1 MRKLAAFLGIAAVL
15 LAGCSHTTVN
25 QAAPPATSDS
35 QRQEPAGALATPA
48 GSAAVTSQPAVAAD
62 ATPAVVP
69 SRPARQAPRSDRTP
83 RPAATPAEPVPPA
96 QTAPAAGTASDTAAP
111 LASPPNS
118 SAETRRTPR
127 QEEVWA
133 QPPEPVP
140 LPASPA
146 TPPEERVTLPPGT
159 QLTVRAL
166 DRISSED
173 ARHGETFAAALD
185 QDLRQNGRV
194 IIPANSD
201 VTGRIVTVQ
210 ESGKVKGRAELVMEL
225 ESIAVLGKT
234 YDLRTNRITL
244 RAENSVKEDAAK
256 IGGGAA
262 LGAIIGAIAGGK
274 KGAAI
279 GATIGGG
286 SGTAT
291 VLATRGKPL
300 VIDRET
306 PLLFRL
312 EAPLEVVVP

>member
-1 MRKLAAFLGIAAVL
+1 M
-15 LAGCSHTTVN
+15 
-25 QAAPPATSDS
+25 
-35 QRQEPAGALATPA
+35 
-48 GSAAVTSQPAVAAD
+48 
-62 ATPAVVP
+62 
-69 SRPARQAPRSDRTP
+69 
-83 RPAATPAEPVPPA
+83 
-96 QTAPAAGTASDTAAP
+96 
-111 LASPPNS
+111 
-118 SAETRRTPR
+118 RRTPR

-146 TPPEERVTLPPGT
+146 PPPEEKVTLPSGT
-159 QLTVRAL
+159 QFTVRAL

-173 ARHGETFAAALD
+173 ARLGETFAAALD

-201 VTGRIVTVQ
+201 VTGRLVTVQ
-210 ESGKVKGRAELVMEL
+210 EPGKVRGRAELAMEL
-225 ESIAVLGKT
+225 ESITVQGKT

-244 RAENSVKEDAAK
+244 RAESSVKEDAAK

>member
-1 MRKLAAFLGIAAVL
+1 MKCSIQGCPGEYEQRLVL
-15 LAGCSHTTVN
+15 HTV
-25 QAAPPATSDS
+25 
-35 QRQEPAGALATPA
+35 
-48 GSAAVTSQPAVAAD
+48 
-62 ATPAVVP
+62 
-69 SRPARQAPRSDRTP
+69 
-83 RPAATPAEPVPPA
+83 
-96 QTAPAAGTASDTAAP
+96 
-111 LASPPNS
+111 
-118 SAETRRTPR
+118 
-127 QEEVWA
+127 
-133 QPPEPVP
+133 
-140 LPASPA
+140 
-146 TPPEERVTLPPGT
+146 
-159 QLTVRAL
+159 
-166 DRISSED
+166 
-173 ARHGETFAAALD
+173 
-185 QDLRQNGRV
+185 RQNGRV